1 MLNLKMVNLGLT
13 LVSMGLALVL
23 KIQYYCG
30 HLATLNIVA
39 SFINVLFHMNS
50 TPCHLAHVH
59 ALSSWSFLVVKAI
72 TK

>member
-1 MLNLKMVNLGLT
+1 MLNLKLVNLGLT
-13 LVSMGLALVL
+13 LVNMGLALVL
-23 KIQYYCG
+23 KVQYYCD
-30 HLATLNIVA
+30 HLAALSIVK

-59 ALSSWSFLVVKAI
+59 ALSSWSCLVVKAI